1 MAIIT
6 LTTDF
11 GSRDGYVG
19 AMKGVLARLGRQPLI
34 VDIAHDIPRGDIP
47 HAAWVVATACREF
60 PEDTIHVV
68 VVDHGA
74 GSESRP
80 LHFGPGAGSESR
92 RLHAGPGVGGARRG
106 VVIDANGS
114 YYVGPDNG
122 VFAYLEPQWARA
134 IENIQIMAPEVSAT
148 FHGRDVFATAAAAL
162 ALKIDPTAIGSRVE
176 LEGMLPWGERPA
188 GEGRVVHIDHYGNLI
203 TDLPADEAGIAV
215 AIAGRRLPIVA
226 TYESVLPNELLAY
239 IGSARTVV
247 IAIRDGRADRVLDA
261 PRGTAIVPVTEGSAY
276 R

>member
-1 MAIIT
+1 MPIIT

-19 AMKGVLARLGRQPLI
+19 AMKGVLARLGRQPTI
-34 VDIAHDIPRGDIP
+34 VDISHDVPRGDIA

-68 VVDHGA
+68 VVD
-74 GSESRP
+74 
-80 LHFGPGAGSESR
+80 
-92 RLHAGPGVGGARRG
+92 PGVGGERRG
-106 VVIDANGS
+106 VVIDAGGS

-134 IENIQIMAPEVSAT
+134 IDNVRLMAPDVSAT
-148 FHGRDVFATAAAAL
+148 FHGRDVFAAVAAAL
-162 ALKIDPTAIGSRVE
+162 AIKIDPTAIGSRVD
-176 LEGMLPWGERPA
+176 LVGALPWGPRPA
-188 GEGRVVHIDHYGNLI
+188 GEGRVVHVDHYGNLI
-203 TDLPADEAGIAV
+203 TDLPADEAGPAIS
-215 AIAGRRLPIVA
+215 IAGRRLPIVT
-226 TYESVLPNELLAY
+226 TYESVAPNELLAY
-239 IGSARTVV
+239 IGSARTVEV
-247 IAIRDGRADRVLDA
+247 AVRDGRADRVLTA

>member
-34 VDIAHDIPRGDIP
+34 VDISHDVPRGDIA
-47 HAAWVVATACREF
+47 HAAWVVRTACREF

-68 VVDHGA
+68 VVD
-74 GSESRP
+74 
-80 LHFGPGAGSESR
+80 
-92 RLHAGPGVGGARRG
+92 PGVGGHRRG
-106 VVIDANGS
+106 VVIDAGGS

-122 VFAYLEPQWARA
+122 VFAYVEPQWARA
-134 IENIQIMAPEVSAT
+134 IENARIMAPEVSST

-162 ALKIDPTAIGSRVE
+162 ALKIDPAAIGARVE
-176 LEGMLPWGERPA
+176 LEGKLAWGPRPS
-188 GEGRVVHIDHYGNLI
+188 GEGRVVHVDHFGNLI
-203 TDLPADEAGIAV
+203 TDLPPDEAGTAV
-215 AIAGRRLPIVA
+215 SIAGRRLTLVD
-226 TYESVLPNELLAY
+226 TYENVLPNELLAY
-239 IGSARTVV
+239 IGSSRTVEV
-247 IAIRDGRADRVLDA
+247 AVRDGRADRVLEA
-261 PRGTAIVPVTEGSAY
+261 SRGTPIVPVTEGSEY

>member
-34 VDIAHDIPRGDIP
+34 VDISHDIPRGDIP

-60 PEDTIHVV
+60 PEDTIHIV
-68 VVDHGA
+68 VVD
-74 GSESRP
+74 
-80 LHFGPGAGSESR
+80 
-92 RLHAGPGVGGARRG
+92 PGVGGARRG

-122 VFAYLEPQWARA
+122 VFSYLDHQWARA
-134 IENIQIMAPEVSAT
+134 IENIQIMAPEVSST

-176 LEGMLPWGERPA
+176 LEGKLPWGERPA

-215 AIAGRRLPIVA
+215 AIDGRRLPIVA
-226 TYESVLPNELLAY
+226 TYDSVLPNELLAY
-239 IGSARTVV
+239 IGSARTVE

-261 PRGTAIVPVTEGSAY
+261 PRGTAIIPVTEGSAY

>member
-19 AMKGVLARLGRQPLI
+19 AMKGVLARLARQPLI
-34 VDIAHDIPRGDIP
+34 VDISHDIPRGDIP
-47 HAAWVVATACREF
+47 HAAWIVATACREF

-68 VVDHGA
+68 VVD
-74 GSESRP
+74 
-80 LHFGPGAGSESR
+80 
-92 RLHAGPGVGGARRG
+92 PGVGGRRRG
-106 VVIDANGS
+106 VVLDAGGS
-114 YYVGPDNG
+114 YFVGPDNG

-134 IENIQIMAPEVSAT
+134 IENIQIMAPEVSST

-162 ALKIDPTAIGSRVE
+162 ALKIDPTAIGARVE
-176 LEGMLPWGERPA
+176 LEGALPWGQRPA
-188 GEGRVVHIDHYGNLI
+188 GAGRVVHVDHYGNLI
-203 TDLPADEAGIAV
+203 TDLPVAEAGAAV
-215 AIAGRRLPIVA
+215 AIAGRRLAIVA

-239 IGSARTVV
+239 AGSARTIEIGV
-247 IAIRDGRADRVLDA
+247 RDGRADRMLDA
-261 PRGTAIVPVTEGSAY
+261 PRGTTIVPVTEGDAY

>member
-34 VDIAHDIPRGDIP
+34 VDISHDIPRGDIP

-60 PEDTIHVV
+60 PEDTIHMV
-68 VVDHGA
+68 VVD
-74 GSESRP
+74 
-80 LHFGPGAGSESR
+80 
-92 RLHAGPGVGGARRG
+92 PGVGGLRRG

-122 VFAYLEPQWARA
+122 VFAYVDPQWARA
-134 IENIQIMAPEVSAT
+134 IENIQIMAPEVSST

-176 LEGMLPWGERPA
+176 LEGKLPWGPRPS
-188 GEGRVVHIDHYGNLI
+188 GEGRVVHVDHYGNLI
-203 TDLPADEAGIAV
+203 TDLPGDEAGVAV
-215 AIAGRRLPIVA
+215 VIAGRRLPIVA

-239 IGSARTVV
+239 IGSARTVEV
-247 IAIRDGRADRVLDA
+247 AIRDGRADRVLDA
-261 PRGTAIVPVTEGSAY
+261 PRGTSIVPVTEGSAY